1 MNFNV
6 TDLINIA
13 FAVVAVILTRYLVPF
28 LKNKLEESGKTSLI
42 ELIEQLVE
50 AAEQVFTGVKQGDE
64 KKQYVVNSL
73 LDKGVVVTS
82 EVDSQIEAAVY
93 RMNNNKQKEAGAEC

>member
-1 MNFNV
+1 MDFNV

-28 LKNKLEESGKTSLI
+28 LRNKLEEAGQTSLI
-42 ELIEQLVE
+42 GLIEQLVE
-50 AAEQVFTGVKQGDE
+50 AAEQVFNGVKKGDE
-64 KKQYVVNSL
+64 KKQYVVNAL
-73 LDKGVVVTS
+73 LDKGVEVTS

-93 RMNNNKQKEAGAEC
+93 RMNNTKQKEADSEC